1 MNPKDHFLTN
11 AISWG
16 SDLPKRGLVHQILQT
31 CSKSMMADQLP
42 TRDFIVPTRDFIVH
56 NTDPAS

>member
-1 MNPKDHFLTN
+1 MEMNPKDRFLTN

-31 CSKSMMADQLP
+31 CSKGMMADQL
-42 TRDFIVPTRDFIVH
+42 PTRDFIVH